1 MLVAGVIPG
10 GLARGEV
17 EIVDFSCHVLAAGEE
32 EGGEEEG
39 GGHFSTSEKTQER
52 EGDMMG
58 GSEGERR
65 EVALSPVTER

>member
-39 GGHFSTSEKTQER
+39 GVTSAPPKRPRRGR
-52 EGDMMG
+52 EMG
-58 GSEGERR
+58 GWEGERR

>member
-39 GGHFSTSEKTQER
+39 GVTSAPPKRPRRGRER
-52 EGDMMG
+52 
-58 GSEGERR
+58 
-65 EVALSPVTER
+65 